1 MTPTGKGFILFWG
14 DGIDTFILTFIKS
27 INSDSKD
34 IYNFTKDFHLKYMLF
49 SDFLFIK
56 GS

>member
-1 MTPTGKGFILFWG
+1 MTPAGKGFILFGG